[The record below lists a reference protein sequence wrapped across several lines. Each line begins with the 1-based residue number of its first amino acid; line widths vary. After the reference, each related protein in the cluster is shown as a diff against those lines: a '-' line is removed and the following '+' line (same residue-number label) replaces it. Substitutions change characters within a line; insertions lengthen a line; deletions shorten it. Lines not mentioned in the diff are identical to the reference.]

1 MKILIT
7 GAGGLLGEALAAR
20 PPEQWEAVALTREE
34 LDISS
39 AGTVREALERH
50 RPGLV
55 INAAAFTDVDGAETR
70 PDAARA
76 ANTNGPRNLAEETRR
91 QDSIL
96 LSLSTDYVFD
106 GAKGEPYDENDT
118 PAPLSVYGKTKL
130 AGEEE
135 IRRLNPRHFIVRTSW
150 LYDNRGASFAKN
162 ALELARNNEE
172 VRIAEDQRGSP
183 TYVPHLTAALA
194 LLAGSENFGTH
205 HIAGS
210 GGASRLDFVREIYT
224 RLGISTPLAAA
235 RTSDF
240 PRPARRPANSELA
253 TARRNAIELPPW
265 REGVAEFV
273 RREAAGK
280 DGEGG

>member
-1 MKILIT
+1 MKVLIT

-39 AGTVREALERH
+39 AGTVRKVIERH

-55 INAAAFTDVDGAETR
+55 INTAAFTDVDGAETR

-91 QDSIL
+91 QGSIL

-118 PAPLSVYGKTKL
+118 PAPLSIYGKTKL

-135 IRRLNPRHFIVRTSW
+135 IRRLNPRHFIVRTLS
-150 LYDNRGASFAKN
+150 L
-162 ALELARNNEE
+162 
-172 VRIAEDQRGSP
+172 I
-183 TYVPHLTAALA
+183 
-194 LLAGSENFGTH
+194 
-205 HIAGS
+205 HI
-210 GGASRLDFVREIYT
+210 
-224 RLGISTPLAAA
+224 
-235 RTSDF
+235 
-240 PRPARRPANSELA
+240 
-253 TARRNAIELPPW
+253 
-265 REGVAEFV
+265 
-273 RREAAGK
+273 
-280 DGEGG
+280 

>member
-1 MKILIT
+1 MKVLIT
-7 GAGGLLGEALAAR
+7 GAGGLLGGALAAR
-20 PPEQWEAVALTREE
+20 LREQWDVVALTREE

-39 AGTVREALERH
+39 AEAVREAIEKH

-76 ANTNGPRNLAEETRR
+76 ANTDGPRNLAQETRR

-96 LSLSTDYVFD
+96 LSISTDYVFD
-106 GAKGEPYDENDT
+106 GAKEEPYDENDS

-150 LYDNRGASFAKN
+150 LYHNRGASFAKN
-162 ALELARNNEE
+162 ALGLARNNEE

-183 TYVPHLTAALA
+183 TYVPHLAAALA
-194 LLAGSENFGTH
+194 LLARSKDFGTH
-205 HIAGS
+205 HIAGR

-224 RLGISTPLAAA
+224 LLGISTPLAAA

-253 TARRNAIELPPW
+253 TARQDAIELPPW
-265 REGVAEFV
+265 REGAVEFA

-280 DGEGG
+280 DGGGG